1 MEFKDIILAIL
12 GTITLADI
20 IKVFFIPQEKKAKKV
35 ENKDAEIATLRHTN
49 EILQQQ
55 IDRDAA
61 AIEKKD
67 QAIAQLNAEV
77 AELKATQ
84 SSLFDDMCI
93 HKGCRLRKP
102 HQGKGS
108 LWYQKYREDPALGAD
123 YESIDTLLKKDRAA
137 RAIGDTKKEEGEI

>member
-12 GTITLADI
+12 GTITVADI

-55 IDRDAA
+55 IDRDAV

-67 QAIAQLNAEV
+67 QAIAQLNAEI

-93 HKGCRLRKP
+93 HKGCRLMKP
-102 HQGKGS
+102 HQGKGA
-108 LWYQKYREDPALGAD
+108 LWYEKYREDPALGAD

-137 RAIGDTKKEEGEI
+137 RAIGDTKKEEDEI

>member
-12 GTITLADI
+12 GTITAADI

-55 IDRDAA
+55 IDRDAV

-67 QAIAQLNAEV
+67 QTIAQLNAEI

-102 HQGKGS
+102 HQGKGA
-108 LWYQKYREDPALGAD
+108 LWYEKYREDPALGAD

-137 RAIGDTKKEEGEI
+137 RAIGDTKKEEDEI